1 MDDEDLL
8 NIRCPYCRRVF
19 TCNKDKIPGDKPF
32 FNAKCPYC
40 EEGLVL
46 SADALLKSAQPSLK
60 RSPRA

>member
-19 TCNKDKIPGDKPF
+19 TYSKGKVPTERPF

-40 EEGLVL
+40 EEGIVL
-46 SADALLKSAQPSLK
+46 SSEALLKAPTVK
-60 RSPRA
+60 AKK